1 MECKIKIKKTDVER
15 VVKVVMKNRLI
26 GFLIRQNVFP
36 SSYVI
41 LFFLKKITSA

>member
-1 MECKIKIKKTDVER
+1 MECKIKKTDVEC

-26 GFLIRQNVFP
+26 GFLIRQNAFP

-41 LFFLKKITSA
+41 LFLK